1 MTATAQK
8 LPALMTVAE
17 FLAWRGDGTG
27 RTYELVEGELRAQD
41 SASDAHGTIQG
52 RVVYL
57 LTGHLDKTKPHC
69 RVVAAPGIQPHLR
82 ANWNY
87 RIPEIAVT
95 CTPNR
100 PDVHKTPDPI
110 LVIEVLSPSNA
121 SDTWSNV
128 ALFSTLPSVMEI
140 LVIESERVG
149 AHLLRRQ
156 ADRSWP
162 PDAEAVE
169 VGGTLRLESIGFGTP
184 LTEAYRGTHLFPN

>member
-1 MTATAQK
+1 MSTAAQK
-8 LPALMTVAE
+8 LPRRMTVPE
-17 FLAWRGDGTG
+17 FLAWPGDGTG
-27 RTYELVEGELRAQD
+27 QIYELVEGELRAQD

-57 LTGHLDKTKPHC
+57 LTGHLDKTRPSC

-128 ALFSTLPSVMEI
+128 ALFSTLPSVAEI
-140 LVIESERVG
+140 LVIESERMG
-149 AHLLRRQ
+149 AHLLRRLP
-156 ADRSWP
+156 DGSWP

-169 VGGTLRLESIGFGTP
+169 GRGTLRLESIDMHMA
-184 LTEAYRGTHLFPN
+184 LSEVYRGTHLIPT